1 MTEETAKITD
11 LLRPVLRQ
19 AARQGRTLTYGD
31 LAARAGVPPPHS
43 IHKTTEALEGLMRDD
58 HAEGRPLLAALAVGK
73 TGQPRPG
80 FFQLLRQL
88 GRYNGPDSGP
98 EAGQWHAREL
108 DAALSYWGDDNGTCR

>member
-1 MTEETAKITD
+1 MTNETAKIAE

-19 AARQGRTLTYGD
+19 AARQGRTLTYRD

-43 IHKTTEALEGLMRDD
+43 IHKTTEALEDLVRED
-58 HAEGRPLLAALAVGK
+58 HAEGRPLLAAVAVGK
-73 TGQPRPG
+73 AGQPRPG

-88 GRYNGPDSGP
+88 GRYDGPDSGP

-108 DAALSYWGDDNGTCR
+108 DAALSYWGDDDGTCR